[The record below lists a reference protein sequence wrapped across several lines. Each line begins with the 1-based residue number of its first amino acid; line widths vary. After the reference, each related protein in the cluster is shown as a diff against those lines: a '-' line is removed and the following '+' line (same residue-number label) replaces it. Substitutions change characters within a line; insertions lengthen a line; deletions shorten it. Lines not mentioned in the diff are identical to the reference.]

1 MILLL
6 SGQDFSIERGAI
18 MIQVLTHFLRI
29 FNKSVLQEN
38 KFHVIQPLFVKF
50 QQFRDKGD
58 CDVRFQHII
67 DLYEQKVAFIKAGYQ
82 GDDREV
88 LEDLTAP

>member
-1 MILLL
+1 
-6 SGQDFSIERGAI
+6 

-29 FNKSVLQEN
+29 FTKAVLQEDN
-38 KFHVIQPLFVKF
+38 FKVILPLFVKF
-50 QQFRDKGD
+50 QQFREKGD

-67 DLYEQKVAFIKAGYQ
+67 DLYEQKVAFIRAGYQ

-88 LEDLTAP
+88 LEVLTEP